1 VENKNKVDI
10 NQLLSMLDSDD
21 LMENI
26 NRLGLMMGSPDKG
39 ENIKNMVS
47 GLLKEKMQEVNSVR
61 SKMAH
66 VDPAINLLLAIKPY
80 LSENRQ
86 RMMDESIKTLN
97 MTFFIKQIKEMS

>member
-1 VENKNKVDI
+1 MENKNKLDI

-26 NRLGLMMGSPDKG
+26 NRLGLMMGSPEKG
-39 ENIKNMVS
+39 ENVKGIVSRLLNEKN
-47 GLLKEKMQEVNSVR
+47 QEINSLS

-80 LSENRQ
+80 LSVSRQ
-86 RMMDESIKTLN
+86 KMMDESIKTFN
-97 MTFFIKQIKEMS
+97 MSFLIRQMKKMS